1 MDEENKAQEQKKT
14 KKTKRIKLIGIS
26 LIVLLAILIGGI
38 IVYYFSIKENVRQ
51 WGSKIYPGITIENTD
66 VSGKTKEEAEQ
77 LLKDKFGEAI
87 LDKKLIVKAENDQ
100 IEINYKDLDPSYN
113 IVDVVSEA
121 LNYGK
126 NLNLFE
132 QNLLT
137 KKGTDKSYKLEF
149 KFNEEKL
156 KEFEEQLTKKVDKDP
171 KNSTIRINRGNISIT
186 DSSNGRKINQEEMDK
201 LIKES
206 INGNVEE
213 TIEVNVPV
221 ETVKPTRS
229 KSELSEVDG
238 KIATFTTD
246 YSSSTENRAT
256 NVEIA
261 VKAINGKLLMPGETF
276 AYNETVGPRT
286 KARGFKDAAV
296 FVGDKVEDGIG
307 GGICQVSTTLYR
319 AVMNAGIKSVER
331 KNHSMKTSYSP
342 VGLDA
347 VVAWGYLDYKFKNTY
362 DFPIYIEGI
371 ASNRK
376 ITFNIYGNVKGMGG
390 KSYGLEAGPVTTL
403 NAKVNRVNDSNLPS
417 GTEKWE
423 KKPVDGYKVSSY
435 LVTYQN
441 GKQINRE
448 FIATDNYIKSDGVLR
463 VGTR

>member
-1 MDEENKAQEQKKT
+1 MDEENKLQEQKQ
-14 KKTKRIKLIGIS
+14 TKRTKLIGIS
-26 LIVLLAILIGGI
+26 LIVLLAVIIGGI
-38 IVYYFSIKENVRQ
+38 IVYYFSIKENVKQ
-51 WGSKIYPGITIENTD
+51 WSNKIYPGITIENTD
-66 VSGKTKEEAEQ
+66 VSGKTKEETEE

-87 LDKKLIVKAENDQ
+87 LDKKLIVKAGDDQ
-100 IEINYKDLDPSYN
+100 IEINYKNLDPSYN
-113 IVDVVSEA
+113 IVDVVNEA
-121 LNYGK
+121 LSYGK
-126 NLNLFE
+126 DLNVYE
-132 QNLLT
+132 QNLLI
-137 KKGTDKSYKLEF
+137 KNGTDKNYKLDF
-149 KFNEEKL
+149 KFNEEKI
-156 KEFEEQLTKKVDKDP
+156 KEYEEQLTKKVNKDP
-171 KNSTIRINRGNISIT
+171 KNATIKINSGNISVT
-186 DSSNGRKINQEEMDK
+186 DSTDGKKINQEEMDK

-206 INGNVEE
+206 VNGSVGETTEIN
-213 TIEVNVPV
+213 IPV

-229 KSELSEVDG
+229 KAELSEIDG

-319 AVMNAGIKSVER
+319 AVMNSGIKSVER
-331 KNHSMKTSYSP
+331 RNHSMKTSYSP

-371 ASNRK
+371 ANNRK
-376 ITFNIYGNVKGMGG
+376 ITFNIYGNVKGMEG
-390 KSYGLEAGPVTTL
+390 KTYELEAGPVTTL
-403 NAKVNRVNDSNLPS
+403 NAKVNRVNDSNLPR
-417 GTEKWE
+417 GTEKWD
-423 KKPVDGYKVSSY
+423 KRPVNGYKVSSY

-448 FIATDNYIKSDGVLR
+448 FIATDNYVKSDGVLR